1 MQPTHYEILAKC
13 MVYRRLLEKYEQ
25 YKRQQEAQSQEAE
38 EELGE
43 MEEILT
49 PDEMEKAERVKKS
62 IEKCVIH

>member
-1 MQPTHYEILAKC
+1 

-25 YKRQQEAQSQEAE
+25 YKRQQEVQSQEAE
-38 EELGE
+38 EE

>member
-1 MQPTHYEILAKC
+1 M
-13 MVYRRLLEKYEQ
+13 YRRLLEKYEQ